1 MYEYQFINNVIS
13 SIWWASI
20 NVLLPL
26 KFFNFPIFRRF
37 DKVICTDEFINK
49 DNLYKFVTSLWRP
62 NIRSLPVEELS
73 SDKVLQTWW
82 GKDDVAIPVEKS
94 VKLLNHDNSYYWG
107 YWGEWVTRVTGVTR
121 KTKFT
126 RVTWATLLIWLNG
139 DLNDW
144 ETLRPPI
151 VAFHIY

>member
-1 MYEYQFINNVIS
+1 M
-13 SIWWASI
+13 
-20 NVLLPL
+20 
-26 KFFNFPIFRRF
+26 
-37 DKVICTDEFINK
+37 ICPDEFIK
-49 DNLYKFVTSLWRP
+49 QRQSLQVCD
-62 NIRSLPVEELS
+62 ITLTAQYSSLPVEELS

-126 RVTWATLLIWLNG
+126 RVTWATMLSWLNG

-144 ETLRPPI
+144 GTLRPTI

>member
-1 MYEYQFINNVIS
+1 M
-13 SIWWASI
+13 
-20 NVLLPL
+20 
-26 KFFNFPIFRRF
+26 
-37 DKVICTDEFINK
+37 
-49 DNLYKFVTSLWRP
+49 TSLWRP

-82 GKDDVAIPVEKS
+82 GKDDVAIPIEKS

-126 RVTWATLLIWLNG
+126 RVTWATMLIWLNG

-144 ETLRPPI
+144 ETLRPTI
-151 VAFHIY
+151 VAFHIYYLGDYWLGWLGWLLLMRSLVPRESADLFSFRSVYALRASFQGNHPS